1 VVFLPSLPAN
11 LRLSCNRLVGVACL
25 TFMTRTRVRWSD
37 RGVDASPHRWDGLVI
52 ICAANSYD
60 GIKLADQHLA
70 EHLSRHVPVLYV
82 DPPVSPLTGIR
93 SRTAARFI
101 ELPRLRSHAPGLVRL
116 TPVVQPCPS
125 RQGMTSITTAL
136 LRGYL
141 HKAIS
146 RLGCRA
152 RAVISA
158 WPHYP
163 IFGSVGEQVSVYW
176 AQDDFVG
183 GASLL
188 GFNARHLDACER
200 RVSASADLVVA
211 SNPVVAATWR
221 DRGHESILI
230 PFGVDVAAYTGIEQA
245 APATDVDLPRP
256 IVGFIGQINDR
267 TDLRLLE
274 SIADRGRSVLLVG
287 PKDPAFEPHRF
298 DALRHRRN
306 VVWVG
311 PKPFDSLPSYL
322 QLIDVGI
329 VPYRDSAFNRG
340 SFPLKTLEYLAAGR
354 PVVATDLP
362 AIRWLATD
370 LVAIASE
377 PGRFADHV
385 DRMLN
390 APRSQALIDRRRS
403 FAAEHS
409 WTRRATDLNELLL
422 SRCAPH
428 HTMRL

>member
-1 VVFLPSLPAN
+1 M
-11 LRLSCNRLVGVACL
+11 
-25 TFMTRTRVRWSD
+25 TKTRTRWGD
-37 RGVDASPHRWDGLVI
+37 RGSDASPHRWDDLVI
-52 ICAANSYD
+52 LCAANSYD

-70 EHLSRHVPVLYV
+70 EHLSRQVPVVYV

-93 SRTAARFI
+93 GRAAARFV
-101 ELPRLRSHAPGLVRL
+101 EVPRLRFQAPGLARL

-125 RQGMTSITTAL
+125 RQGMTSITTSL

-141 HKAIS
+141 RKVIA
-146 RLGCRA
+146 RLGCQP

-163 IFGSVGEQVSVYW
+163 IFGSAREQVSVYW

-200 RVSASADLVVA
+200 RVSASANLVVA

-221 DRGHESILI
+221 ERGHESILI
-230 PFGVDVAAYTGIEQA
+230 PFGVDVAAYAGIEQV
-245 APATDVDLPRP
+245 APPSDVGLPRP

-274 SIADRGRSVLLVG
+274 TIADRGRSMLLVG

-329 VPYRDSAFNRG
+329 VPYCDSAFNRG

-362 AIRWLATD
+362 ATRWLATD

-377 PGRFADHV
+377 PRLFADYV
-385 DRMLN
+385 DRLLN
-390 APRSQALIDRRRS
+390 EPRSQALIDRRRS

-409 WTRRATDLNELLL
+409 WTRRAADLNELLL
-422 SRCAPH
+422 SRCASH